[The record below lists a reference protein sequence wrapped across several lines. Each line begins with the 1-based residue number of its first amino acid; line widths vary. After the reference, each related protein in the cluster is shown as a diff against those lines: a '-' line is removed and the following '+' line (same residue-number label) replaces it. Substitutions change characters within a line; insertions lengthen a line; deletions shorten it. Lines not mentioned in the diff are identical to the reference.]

1 MNSSFLLSLP
11 GGGEWMVLIV
21 FFIFII
27 VSPVLAIMYFMEAK
41 KLRIENKELLNK
53 LLERK

>member
-21 FFIFII
+21 FFIFIV

>member
-21 FFIFII
+21 FFLFII
-27 VSPVLAIMYFMEAK
+27 VSPVLAIMYYMEAK
-41 KLRIENKELLNK
+41 KLRKENKELLNK

>member
-1 MNSSFLLSLP
+1 MNSIFLLSLP
-11 GGGEWMVLIV
+11 GGGEWMVLIL

-27 VSPVLAIMYFMEAK
+27 VSPVLAIIYYMEVK
-41 KLRIENKELLNK
+41 KLRKENKELLNK